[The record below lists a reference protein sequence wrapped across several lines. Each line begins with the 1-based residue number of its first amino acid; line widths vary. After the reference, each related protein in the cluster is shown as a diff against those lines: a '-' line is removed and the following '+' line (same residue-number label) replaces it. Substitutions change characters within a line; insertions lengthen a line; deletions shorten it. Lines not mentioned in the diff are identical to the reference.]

1 MSDLDKLRGLKNL
14 VRDAVENGAT
24 AIEQVHLATARRPF
38 LVLEQIPGIAEPAR
52 GVQQVHDAV
61 VATSYGAVRAVTR
74 AVSQAADLALDAI
87 EQRRGGGGGGRG
99 PGGSSSVDPA
109 P

>member
-1 MSDLDKLRGLKNL
+1 MSDLNKLRGLKNL

-38 LVLEQIPGIAEPAR
+38 AVLEQIPGIAEPAR
-52 GVQQVHDAV
+52 GVQQIHDAV
-61 VATSYGAVRAVTR
+61 VTTSYGAVRAVNR

-87 EQRRGGGGGGRG
+87 ERGQTGES
-99 PGGSSSVDPA
+99 GSEPQG
-109 P
+109 

>member
-1 MSDLDKLRGLKNL
+1 MSDLNKLRGLKNL

-38 LVLEQIPGIAEPAR
+38 AVLEQIPGIAEPAR
-52 GVQQVHDAV
+52 GVQQIHDAV

-74 AVSQAADLALDAI
+74 AVSQAADLALDVI
-87 EQRRGGGGGGRG
+87 EQKQGQGQAA
-99 PGGSSSVDPA
+99 PHAGSHDDPSA
-109 P
+109 